1 MSLSLLKL
9 SFSMIAGVGI
19 GSWEKEFNTYTIS
32 HGNRSVLVQF
42 KLQFGLWQPKF
53 GVWGEGLVVWETK

>member
-1 MSLSLLKL
+1 M
-9 SFSMIAGVGI
+9 
-19 GSWEKEFNTYTIS
+19 EFNTYTIG

-53 GVWGEGLVVWETK
+53 GVWGEGMVVLVNEIKCEFNV